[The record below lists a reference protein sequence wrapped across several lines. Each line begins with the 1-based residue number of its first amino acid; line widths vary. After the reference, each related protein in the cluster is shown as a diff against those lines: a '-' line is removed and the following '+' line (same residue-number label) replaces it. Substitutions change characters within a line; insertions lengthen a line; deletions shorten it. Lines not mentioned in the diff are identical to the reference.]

1 MNQDFINEFIALYKF
16 YPNKYSIRAYDIM
29 YDLLLR
35 YSNGDID
42 DPENHEN
49 QTEYLEN
56 KFKYYRTSTGS
67 IDNISV
73 YFLKHE
79 NLDVKQINN

>member
-1 MNQDFINEFIALYKF
+1 
-16 YPNKYSIRAYDIM
+16 M

-35 YSNGDID
+35 YSNGNIV
-42 DPENHEN
+42 DPKNHQN

-56 KFKYYRTSTGS
+56 KFKYYITSTGS
-67 IDNISV
+67 LDNISV